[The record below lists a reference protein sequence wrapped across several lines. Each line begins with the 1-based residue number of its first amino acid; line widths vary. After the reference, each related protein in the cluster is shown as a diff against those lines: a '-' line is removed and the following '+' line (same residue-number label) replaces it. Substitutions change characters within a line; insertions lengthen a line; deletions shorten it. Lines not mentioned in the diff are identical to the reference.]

1 MSIPSPEIL
10 KLEVGPLQTNCYL
23 VICPET
29 RSTLLI
35 DPGDEADKI
44 LDAARHSS
52 ARIEQILLTHTH
64 PDHIGALRPV
74 REATGARVLAHRL
87 DAELLQKHGRF
98 YGAQP
103 DQIAHLLPDVRLEGG
118 DQVSIGRL
126 TGTVVHTPGHT
137 PGSVTLNVAD
147 VLFTGDTLFAQGVGR
162 TDLPG
167 GNLEQLLDSI
177 QRLFAFPDSYV
188 IYPGH
193 GPAST
198 IGQEKLDNPYV

>member
-1 MSIPSPEIL
+1 MSSPGPEIFR
-10 KLEVGPLQTNCYL
+10 LEVGPLQTNCYL
-23 VICPET
+23 VVCPET

-35 DPGDEADKI
+35 DPGDEAGKI
-44 LDAARHSS
+44 LDAAQRNS

-64 PDHIGALRPV
+64 PDHLGALRAV
-74 REATGARVLAHRL
+74 REAAGAKVLAHRL
-87 DAELLQKHGRF
+87 DAELLRQHGHF
-98 YGAQP
+98 YGVQP
-103 DQIAHLLPDVRLEGG
+103 AQIAHLLPDIRLEGG

-126 TGTVVHTPGHT
+126 AGTIVHTPGHT
-137 PGSVTLNVAD
+137 PGSVTLNLGD

-167 GNLEQLLDSI
+167 GSLEQLLNSI

-198 IGQEKLDNPYV
+198 IGKEKLDNPYV